1 MRHLRIIV
9 LASVLVVLLGAVA
22 TAQSNVA
29 TINPLGFIFGMY
41 NLSYETPIA
50 DNASVQVDGQYVS
63 WDLEISKYTGFGAG
77 ASLRYYPGQAAPH
90 GFYVGPG
97 ASVTFVSAEASD
109 IFTGETESE
118 SSTAFA
124 ASGFAG
130 YQWITD
136 GGFAVNLLAAVHYRF
151 SSLDDVA
158 GFAPGFGLN
167 IGYAW

>member
-29 TINPLGFIFGMY
+29 TINPLGFVFGVY
-41 NLSYETPIA
+41 NISYETAID
-50 DNASVQVDGQYVS
+50 DNLAVQADGQYVS
-63 WDLEISKYTGFGAG
+63 WDLGFAKFSGFGAG
-77 ASLRYYPGQAAPH
+77 TSLRYYPGQKAPH

-97 ASVTFVSAEASD
+97 ASVVFASAEA
-109 IFTGETESE
+109 GETDSE
-118 SSTAFA
+118 SSTTFG

-130 YQWITD
+130 YQWITG

-151 SSLDDVA
+151 SSVDDVA
-158 GFAPGFGLN
+158 GFAPGLGLN
-167 IGYAW
+167 IGYA